1 MVVATLLCMMCRATR
16 GLLLLAAVGL
26 VLPALAGSAEAGQV
40 KYLGGHPIAGGG
52 FCHIEAPHVHVYKPH
67 KSKKKTKLLYRV
79 HDGHYHFVG
88 DPAGHGY
95 DGPKHAYYGHHPIAV
110 DVVAGGYHEGAP
122 HELEFCYL
130 DGPHHH
136 WYKPAP
142 DLEFEIKGD
151 AYWYVAAYPPRYKK
165 HRKVMVGINAIYR
178 PLEYQ
183 RPVIEVEPP
192 VAYVGPVLEVHAHV
206 GVHGRVVAP
215 VVSGHIRA
223 GIEVHVPTPHI
234 EIALPGVV
242 IVDKHHRH
250 KHHKVKIKKRKHGK
264 KRGKHRR

>member
-1 MVVATLLCMMCRATR
+1 MLF
-16 GLLLLAAVGL
+16 AAAGL
-26 VLPALAGSAEAGQV
+26 VLATVASPAEAGQV
-40 KYLGGHPIAGGG
+40 RYLGGHPIAAGG

-67 KSKKKTKLLYRV
+67 KSKKKVKLLYRV
-79 HDGHYHFVG
+79 HDSHYHFVG

-142 DLEFEIKGD
+142 DLEFEVKGD
-151 AYWYVAAYPPRYKK
+151 AYWYVAAYPPHYKK
-165 HRKVMVGINAIYR
+165 HKKVLVGINAVYR

-192 VAYVGPVLEVHAHV
+192 VAYVGPVLEVNAHV
-206 GVHGRVVAP
+206 GVGAHGEVVVP
-215 VVSGHIRA
+215 VVHGEIRA
-223 GIEVHVPTPHI
+223 GIELHVPTPRI
-234 EIALPGVV
+234 EVSLPGVV
-242 IVDKHHRH
+242 VIDDHHRH
-250 KHHKVKIKKRKHGK
+250 KHHKVKVKKRKHGK